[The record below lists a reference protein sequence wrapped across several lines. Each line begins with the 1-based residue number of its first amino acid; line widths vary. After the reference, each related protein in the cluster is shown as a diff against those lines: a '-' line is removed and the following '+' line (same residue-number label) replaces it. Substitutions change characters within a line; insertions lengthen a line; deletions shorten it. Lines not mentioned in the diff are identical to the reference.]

1 VRAPHHHHQR
11 PFRATGLVASFGH
24 ALRGVVEVA
33 ARERNMKLH
42 VLAGLG
48 VGLLGS
54 EVALPLGAR
63 LALVVCVALVLAG
76 EMLNSAL
83 ESLVDLHTRELREEA
98 RRVKDAAAG
107 TVLVFAAG
115 AALVGLVVVVASW
128 ETVVEARPRILGDV
142 LPDLALLAIAA
153 GLLFGRWGRGVVA
166 GAAIAGLGSLAW
178 VGLSTVSW
186 AFLGLAGVLFGV
198 CVAVGVAAPHP
209 GPLPAAAGRGG
220 TKP

>member
-1 VRAPHHHHQR
+1 MRAPHQHQQR
-11 PFRATGLVASFGH
+11 PYRATGLLASFGH
-24 ALRGVVEVA
+24 ALRGVVEVT

-42 VLAGLG
+42 VLAAIA

-54 EVALPLGAR
+54 EVDLTLGAR
-63 LALVVCVALVLAG
+63 LTLVVCVALVLAG
-76 EMLNSAL
+76 ELLNSAL

-128 ETVVEARPRILGDV
+128 ETVVEARARILRDL

-153 GLLFGRWGRGVVA
+153 ALLFRRWGRGVVA
-166 GAAIAGLGSLAW
+166 GAAIAGIGLLAW
-178 VGLSTVSW
+178 VGLTTASW

-198 CVAVGVAAPHP
+198 CVAVGVEHRTAQ
-209 GPLPAAAGRGG
+209 GLPEDGQLRS
-220 TKP
+220 P